1 MVSLTCKYVQR
12 SDWQRGFKRHRLD
25 FSLKWKRRFL
35 LFRKTCH
42 LSTVPDGEYYALFD
56 LSQRKYERKQRDKQ
70 DPLKEMEQKP
80 IFNGFKYT
88 TSNFPDKDS
97 SPDSVFYTTVYKLVQ
112 GIPQY
117 LSMTIT
123 DLKDFEF
130 L

>member
-1 MVSLTCKYVQR
+1 
-12 SDWQRGFKRHRLD
+12 
-25 FSLKWKRRFL
+25 
-35 LFRKTCH
+35 
-42 LSTVPDGEYYALFD
+42 
-56 LSQRKYERKQRDKQ
+56 
-70 DPLKEMEQKP
+70 MEQKP

-130 L
+130 LFARSKSWLRYVQMHA